1 MMVLPRLYAVADRT
15 FGQPLELAKA
25 LFEGG
30 ARLVQVRDKQ
40 ATDRELLATVED
52 IIRAAPTDAR
62 IIVNDRPDIA
72 RIAGA
77 YGAHLGQ
84 EDLHPNEARRVLAEG
99 QIVGYSTH
107 DLSQAVAAEST
118 EADYVA
124 VGPVFPTGTK
134 ENAQPVVGLRR
145 LSEICSRVRK
155 PVVAIG
161 GIRLESVRDVLD
173 CGAASI
179 AVISDLLGKGDVVR
193 RTREWLS
200 QIESIRGAKP

>member
-15 FGQPLELAKA
+15 FGQPTELAKA

-30 ARLVQVRDKQ
+30 ARLVQVRDKH

-52 IIRAAPTDAR
+52 ILRAAPPDAR
-62 IIVNDRPDIA
+62 VVVNDRPDIA

-84 EDLHPNEARRVLAEG
+84 EDLNPNEARCVLTQG
-99 QIVGYSTH
+99 QILGYSTH
-107 DLSQAVAAEST
+107 DLAQAVAAEST
-118 EADYVA
+118 AVDYVA
-124 VGPVFPTGTK
+124 VGPVFPTRTK
-134 ENAQPVVGLRR
+134 ENTQPVVGLRG

-161 GIRLESVRDVLD
+161 GIRLESARDVLD

-179 AVISDLLGKGDVVR
+179 AVISDLLARGDVAQ
-193 RTREWLS
+193 RTKEWLS
-200 QIESIRGAKP
+200 QLESIQGAKP

>member
-15 FGQPLELAKA
+15 FGQPTELAKA

-30 ARLVQVRDKQ
+30 ARLVQVRDKH

-52 IIRAAPTDAR
+52 IIRAAPPDAR
-62 IIVNDRPDIA
+62 IVVNDRPDIA

-77 YGAHLGQ
+77 FGVHLGQ
-84 EDLHPNEARRVLAEG
+84 DDLHPNEARRVLAEG
-99 QIVGYSTH
+99 QILGYSTH
-107 DLSQAVAAEST
+107 DLAQAVAAEST

-124 VGPVFPTGTK
+124 VGPVFPTRTK
-134 ENAQPVVGLRR
+134 ENAQPVVGLRG

-161 GIRLESVRDVLD
+161 GIRLESAADVLA

-179 AVISDLLGKGDVVR
+179 AVISDLLARGDVAQ
-193 RTREWLS
+193 RTKEWLT
-200 QIESIRGAKP
+200 QLDAIQGVRT